1 MAVFSCLAFAPASGG
16 LAPAQPPWYT
26 IRLITANG
34 SGCPQGTKTSVSQ
47 GPGPELAV
55 TYSDYI
61 AYAGNG
67 ARPDDF
73 RKNCVL
79 SIRVGVPSG
88 WTFGIAQATYRGY
101 ANLDVGA
108 TGTVEADYW
117 LQGLPWT
124 VQSTRNVRGPT
135 NHDYAFTDVAP
146 VGSFAVCHT
155 GTALN
160 VDTSVRVSA
169 GSGKSSLNESAMV
182 DSLSATLHFDFAPC

>member
-1 MAVFSCLAFAPASGG
+1 MSASAAPTQ
-16 LAPAQPPWYT
+16 QPPWYT
-26 IRLITANG
+26 VRLITANG
-34 SGCPQGTKTSVSQ
+34 SGCPQGTVSVSQ
-47 GPGPELAV
+47 LNSHQF
-55 TYSDYI
+55 TIIYNS
-61 AYAGNG
+61 YAAFAGSNAG
-67 ARPDDF
+67 LGDS

-79 SIRVGVPSG
+79 SIRIGVPSG

-101 ANLDVGA
+101 ANLDTGA

-124 VQSTRNVRGPT
+124 VQSTRNMHGPT

-155 GTALN
+155 ATALN

-169 GSGKSSLNESAMV
+169 GSNPSFSDEMTM
-182 DSLSATLHFDFAPC
+182 DTTDFGTHTIFNLTFLPC